1 MKINATSMKIIETVN
16 KDQNAP
22 ACNLVIEKKV
32 EEFVKKYKK
41 VVIKPIYGN
50 GGSNVFYLN
59 EKDPNSNLKNFFKK
73 LIDIGN
79 IPMTLFHWELN
90 NDSSILNEI
99 VPEIDN

>member
-1 MKINATSMKIIETVN
+1 MKKIQI
-16 KDQNAP
+16 
-22 ACNLVIEKKV
+22 LI
-32 EEFVKKYKK
+32 
-41 VVIKPIYGN
+41 
-50 GGSNVFYLN
+50 
-59 EKDPNSNLKNFFKK
+59 LKIFKK